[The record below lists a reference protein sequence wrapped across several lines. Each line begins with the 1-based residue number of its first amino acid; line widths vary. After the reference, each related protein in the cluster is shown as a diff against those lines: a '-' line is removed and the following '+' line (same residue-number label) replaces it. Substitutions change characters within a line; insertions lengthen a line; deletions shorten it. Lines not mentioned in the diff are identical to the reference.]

1 MTTTHT
7 RAPQRAGQLTDRLNA
22 ILTARGIDPDAPLD
36 EPANEPVT
44 ALELADARI
53 PARYR
58 RALADHPQITAW
70 ADTIART
77 GRPGPGG
84 APGIA
89 EGPSLLIAGPTG
101 TGKTHQAYGAIRTL
115 LTAGVRLRWE
125 AVTAADLYARLRP
138 RSGHDS
144 ERDLQALARCPLLLL
159 DDLGAAK
166 ASEWTEELTYRL
178 VNYRYEHLRPTLI
191 TTNLPIA
198 ELRTALGD
206 RVASRLTEMTER
218 VILTGSDRRRTTP
231 AHAPAPTTVATP
243 PPVPVPGRPR

>member
-7 RAPQRAGQLTDRLNA
+7 RAPQRVGPLADRLNA
-22 ILTARGIDPDAPLD
+22 ILTARGIDPAAPLE
-36 EPANEPVT
+36 EPADEPVT

-58 RALADHPQITAW
+58 RALADHPRITAW
-70 ADTIART
+70 ADTITRT

-125 AVTAADLYARLRP
+125 AITAADLYARLRP
-138 RSGHDS
+138 RSGHDG
-144 ERDLQALARCPLLLL
+144 ERDLHALARCPLLLL

-166 ASEWTEELTYRL
+166 ASDWTEELTYRL
-178 VNYRYEHLRPTLI
+178 INHRYEHLRPTLI
-191 TTNLPIA
+191 TTNLPTT

-206 RVASRLTEMTER
+206 RVASRLAEMTDR
-218 VILTGSDRRRTTP
+218 VILTGSDRRRTP
-231 AHAPAPTTVATP
+231 AHAPVPTAVAAP
-243 PPVPVPGRPR
+243 PPTPVPGRTR